1 MEIQK
6 QVPPLAEIKVSKLEE
21 LQAQE
26 SAKPVDRQYEKL
38 SMADVF
44 EAKQAIT
51 AERNLKPG
59 GGVDTKKPE
68 APAHQ
73 VSLKS
78 NTTASFSAQQKS
90 QSFQSTTPTKS
101 NDVLS
106 ELSRT
111 KEDVTDIG
119 PDEGA

>member
-21 LQAQE
+21 AQVE
-26 SAKPVDRQYEKL
+26 VATKPVDRQYEKL

-44 EAKQAIT
+44 EVKQAIT
-51 AERNLKPG
+51 AERNLKPNADF
-59 GGVDTKKPE
+59 DTKKFE
-68 APAHQ
+68 APTNQ

-78 NTTASFSAQQKS
+78 NTTASFSEQHKS
-90 QSFQSTTPTKS
+90 QSIQSPTKTK
-101 NDVLS
+101 DILA
-106 ELSRT
+106 EISRT
-111 KEDVTDIG
+111 KAHIVDIG

>member
-6 QVPPLAEIKVSKLEE
+6 QVPPPVEIKVSKLEE
-21 LQAQE
+21 LQSQE
-26 SAKPVDRQYEKL
+26 SARPVDRQYEKL

-44 EAKQAIT
+44 EAKQALT
-51 AERNLKPG
+51 AERNLKPNG
-59 GGVDTKKPE
+59 ASDAKNTETPS
-68 APAHQ
+68 HQ

-78 NTTASFSAQQKS
+78 NNTASFSEQQRS
-90 QSFQSTTPTKS
+90 NSFQNQSPTKS
-101 NDVLS
+101 KDILA
-106 ELSRT
+106 EISRT

>member
-6 QVPPLAEIKVSKLEE
+6 QVPPPVEIKVSKQEE

-38 SMADVF
+38 SIADVF
-44 EAKQAIT
+44 EAKQALT
-51 AERNLKPG
+51 AERNLKPSG
-59 GGVDTKKPE
+59 ANETKKSE
-68 APAHQ
+68 TPANQ

-78 NTTASFSAQQKS
+78 NTTASFSEQQNSKTS
-90 QSFQSTTPTKS
+90 QAFTPTK
-101 NDVLS
+101 NTNILS